1 MGAVADGPRHS
12 DAEELRVVPRMAQS
26 LVMHTPATL
35 PHSFHRHAS
44 TPLPTTSEEEATS
57 H

>member
-35 PHSFHRHAS
+35 PHSFHRQAS